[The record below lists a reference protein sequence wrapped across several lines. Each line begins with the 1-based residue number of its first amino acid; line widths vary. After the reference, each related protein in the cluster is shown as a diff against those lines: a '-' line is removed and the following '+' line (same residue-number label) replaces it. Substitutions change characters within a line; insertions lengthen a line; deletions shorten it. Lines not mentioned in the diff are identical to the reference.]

1 MQLETA
7 VAHASRLLPLVT
19 SAHLPSASNHAFWP
33 EINTNMPIVIGSEPS
48 PYSDTPEPKCF
59 GTVSPLDPQTFS
71 TVEEHGGDL
80 LAGSMNPKYS
90 PIDVAQW
97 LEDAAAAASD
107 ALDAARRGS
116 AAHRAPAFRLMEADV
131 LIQVGLGRFFA
142 SKMRAGVLYFVFQ
155 QSQERQAGLEAL
167 DQSRMAR
174 EAWVAAAQ
182 AGAVYRSDIT
192 YGSTPMRRGH
202 WSDRLAAIDKDIAAL
217 AAQVQA
223 APEDTEATPNTRRA
237 ILEATGRPARPTIA
251 WTHTP
256 PAAFEPGAALALAI
270 TVPQQ
275 VLEPI
280 LTSVFL
286 RYRHVN
292 QAERWKRAEMQ
303 ANETVFSAVIPAE
316 YTQSPYA
323 LEYCFELRAKNGD
336 AWMAPGFDAAF
347 SSQPYYAVMRAGA

>member
-1 MQLETA
+1 MPA
-7 VAHASRLLPLVT
+7 GLLPLVT
-19 SAHLPSASNHAFWP
+19 SAHLPSASNHSFWP
-33 EINTNMPIVIGSEPS
+33 EINTNMPIVIGGEPS

-80 LAGSMNPKYS
+80 LAGSLNPKYS

-116 AAHRAPAFRLMEADV
+116 VARRSPVFRRMEADV

-142 SKMRAGVLYFVFQ
+142 SKMRAGVLYVVFQ

-167 DQSRMAR
+167 DQYRMAR

-182 AGAVYRSDIT
+182 AAAVYRSDIT

-202 WSDRLAAIDKDIAAL
+202 WSDRLVAIDKDIAAL
-217 AAQVQA
+217 TAQVQA
-223 APEDTEATPNTRRA
+223 VPEDAEATPNVRRA
-237 ILEATGRPARPTIA
+237 ILAATGRPVLPTIA

-256 PAAFEPGAALALAI
+256 PAVFQPGSALALAI
-270 TVPQQ
+270 SVPQQ
-275 VLEPI
+275 VLVPI

-292 QAERWKRAEMQ
+292 QAERWKRVETQ
-303 ANETVFSAVIPAE
+303 ANETVYSAEIPAS

-336 AWMAPGFDAAF
+336 AWMAPGFDAAL
-347 SSQPYYAVMRAGA
+347 SSQPYYAVMRGGA